1 MAVSI
6 RNVSFIFLFMC
17 LGAIGFA
24 QAPSSAS
31 RSQMPEHPR
40 RMGVMPM
47 RGVPSDQDID
57 NSLNTLQ
64 QTLNLSP
71 DQVTKIRQLAQNRRD
86 QMKSIREQSEPKF
99 RQLMMLLNQQNPD
112 PATVGRATIE
122 LKSIHDQIRAKQSD
136 YEKQFSSILNPNQQ
150 QTVNQLRSQAQTFIA
165 LRRLG
170 VIQPDFAHGLFS
182 SGMNSPAGSTGNR
195 ER

>member
-1 MAVSI
+1 MSEHQRHMAT
-6 RNVSFIFLFMC
+6 
-17 LGAIGFA
+17 
-24 QAPSSAS
+24 
-31 RSQMPEHPR
+31 
-40 RMGVMPM
+40 MPM

-57 NSLNTLQ
+57 SSLNTLQ
-64 QTLNLSP
+64 RTLNLSP

-122 LKSIHDQIRAKQSD
+122 LKSIHDQIRANQSD